1 MSDFPMA
8 ISQQIWDMK
17 YRLKDQNGTF
27 LEQTVQ
33 DTWHRIAK
41 ALSEVETEPK
51 KWETI
56 FYNALTDFKF
66 CLLYTSPSPRDRSL
80 SRMPSSA

>member
-51 KWETI
+51 K
-56 FYNALTDFKF
+56 
-66 CLLYTSPSPRDRSL
+66 
-80 SRMPSSA
+80 

>member
-33 DTWHRIAK
+33 DTWRRIAK

-51 KWETI
+51 KMGNY
-56 FYNALTDFKF
+56 FLQCF
-66 CLLYTSPSPRDRSL
+66 DRF
-80 SRMPSSA
+80 

>member
-33 DTWHRIAK
+33 DTWRRIAK
-41 ALSEVETEPK
+41 ALSKVETEPK
-51 KWETI
+51 NGKLFFTM
-56 FYNALTDFKF
+56 L
-66 CLLYTSPSPRDRSL
+66 
-80 SRMPSSA
+80 

>member
-33 DTWHRIAK
+33 DTWPRIAK
-41 ALSEVETEPK
+41 ALSEVET
-51 KWETI
+51 
-56 FYNALTDFKF
+56 
-66 CLLYTSPSPRDRSL
+66 
-80 SRMPSSA
+80 